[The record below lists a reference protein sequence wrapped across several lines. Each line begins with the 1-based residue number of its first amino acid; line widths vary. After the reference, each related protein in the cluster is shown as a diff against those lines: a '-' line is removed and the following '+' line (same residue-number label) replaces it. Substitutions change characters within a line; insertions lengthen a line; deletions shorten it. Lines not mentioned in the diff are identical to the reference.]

1 MASTCP
7 ADLLGEHDRGR
18 IAPGMHADLV
28 LLDGMLRVRATWIGG
43 ESAWI
48 EVGP

>member
-1 MASTCP
+1 
-7 ADLLGEHDRGR
+7 
-18 IAPGMHADLV
+18 V